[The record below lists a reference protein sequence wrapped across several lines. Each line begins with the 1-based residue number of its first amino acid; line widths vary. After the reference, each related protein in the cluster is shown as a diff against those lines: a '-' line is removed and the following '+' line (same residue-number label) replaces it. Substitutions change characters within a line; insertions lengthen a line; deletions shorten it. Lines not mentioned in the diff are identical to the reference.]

1 MALMNDKNNSIARNR
16 SASIIALI
24 FALLACIATFFLG
37 IMRGLISM
45 QVFSGMQAEDANR
58 YLLVSAG
65 LVILGLAAYA
75 IIEPDRVR
83 RFFTGRQARYGSN
96 ALIMTIAFLGILI
109 VGNVLAYQNPVPIAD
124 LTEDKVNTLSP
135 ELTNALKTLP
145 DTVTATAFFSQN
157 SNTESADQLLN
168 NIKANSN
175 GKFEYQFINP
185 DRDPQAA
192 LNAGITGD
200 GKVLLQMGDRKEIV
214 AFASETEILKGL
226 LRLLNPGNNVVYF
239 LTGHGERDIEQA
251 GEASMTRAKATL
263 ESKNYT
269 VKSLNLLAE
278 NQIPEDA
285 SLIVIA
291 GPVQPVSE
299 DEVNLLKD
307 YLANGGS
314 LIVMEDPT
322 ALTEFGDA
330 ADPLADMLSQD
341 WGITF
346 NNDIVI
352 DLNSPQPTTAAAA
365 YYDSAHPVTVNM
377 NNLVAFFPF
386 TRSFTLGN
394 PPEGTTLTPLVQT
407 NERSWGE
414 TDFKSLTQGGT
425 EVGMDPKE
433 MQGPLTLAVAGEK
446 ATSGGRVVVFG
457 TSNFAVDQ
465 IFDAYGNGDMFVNS
479 VDWSA
484 EQEDLANI
492 TPKTPTER
500 TFKIPG
506 QFQWIAILL
515 GSVFV
520 IPGLVVLAGVSAWL
534 TRRRK
539 G

>member
-1 MALMNDKNNSIARNR
+1 MDDNNKNSTARNR
-16 SASIIALI
+16 SVSVIALI

-37 IMRGLISM
+37 ITRGLVSM
-45 QVFSGMQAEDANR
+45 QVFSGWTAEDVNR

-75 IIEPDRVR
+75 IMEPDRVR

-96 ALIMTIAFLGILI
+96 ALVMTLAFLGILI
-109 VGNVLAYQNPVPIAD
+109 VGNVLAYQNPIPLAD

-135 ELTNALKTLP
+135 ELANALQTLP
-145 DTVTATAFFSQN
+145 ENVTATAFFSQN
-157 SNTESADQLLN
+157 SNTESTDQLLN

-175 GKFEYQFINP
+175 GKFDYQFINP

-200 GKVLLQMGDRKEIV
+200 GKILLQMGERKEIV

-226 LRLLNPGNNVVYF
+226 LRLLNPDNNVIYF
-239 LTGHGERDIEQA
+239 LTGHGERDIEQP
-251 GEASMTRAKATL
+251 GDASMTRAKATL

-269 VKSLNLLAE
+269 VQTLNLLAE

-291 GPVQPVSE
+291 GPLQPVSD

-330 ADPLADMLSQD
+330 DDPLADMLVQD

-365 YYDSAHPVTVNM
+365 YYDSVHPVTVNM

-386 TRSFTLGN
+386 TRSFTLDSAK
-394 PPEGTTLTPLVQT
+394 EGVTLTPLVQT

-414 TDFKSLTQGGT
+414 TDFQSLTQGGS
-425 EVGMDPKE
+425 EVGMDPNE
-433 MQGPLTLAVAGEK
+433 VQGPLTLAVAGENSS
-446 ATSGGRVVVFG
+446 TGGRVLVFG
-457 TSNFAVDQ
+457 TSNIAVDQ

-515 GSVFV
+515 SSVFV
-520 IPGLVVLAGVSAWL
+520 IPGLVVLAGVSTWL
-534 TRRRK
+534 SRRRR

>member
-1 MALMNDKNNSIARNR
+1 MNDKNQSTTRNY
-16 SASIIALI
+16 SIIALI

-37 IMRGLISM
+37 ITRGLVSM
-45 QVFSGMQAEDANR
+45 QVFSGMEAEDVNR

-65 LVILGLAAYA
+65 LIILGLAAYA
-75 IIEPDRVR
+75 IMEPERVR

-96 ALIMTIAFLGILI
+96 ALVMTIAFLGILI
-109 VGNVLAYQNPVPIAD
+109 VGNVLAFQNPKQVLD
-124 LTEDKVNTLSP
+124 LTEDNVNTLSP
-135 ELTNALKTLP
+135 ELASALDTLP
-145 DTVTATAFFSQN
+145 EKVTATAFFSQG
-157 SNTESADQLLN
+157 SNTETTDQLLS

-175 GKFEYQFINP
+175 GKFDYQFINP

-200 GKVLLQMGDRKEIV
+200 GKILLQMGDRKEIV
-214 AFASETEILKGL
+214 AFASEAEILKGM
-226 LRLLNPGNNVVYF
+226 LRLLNPGNNIVYF
-239 LTGHGERDIEQA
+239 LTGHGERDVEQA
-251 GEASMTRAKATL
+251 GEASMTRAKTTL

-269 VKSLNLLAE
+269 VQTLNLLAE

-291 GPVQPVSE
+291 GPLQPVSE

-307 YLANGGS
+307 YLAGGGS

-330 ADPLADMLSQD
+330 SDPLADLLAQD
-341 WGITF
+341 WGITL

-377 NNLVAFFPF
+377 NNLVSFFPF
-386 TRSFTLGN
+386 TRSFTLADSA
-394 PPEGTTLTPLVQT
+394 EGATLTPLVQT

-414 TDFKSLTQGGT
+414 TDFTSLTQGGS
-425 EVGMDPKE
+425 EVGMDPNE
-433 MQGPLTLAVAGEK
+433 VQGPLTLAVAGENP
-446 ATSGGRVVVFG
+446 TTGGRVVVFG

-500 TFKIPG
+500 SFKIPS
-506 QFQWIAILL
+506 QPVWIIILL
-515 GSVFV
+515 STVFV
-520 IPGLVVLAGVSAWL
+520 IPGLVVLAGVSTWL
-534 TRRRK
+534 SRRRK